1 MGEAAQTVTGLP
13 LSNETYHTI
22 WKSSHS
28 SSQHIEYL
36 MALQKITKEQDLRGM
51 HHLYDTTE
59 STIRSLKGI
68 GMSAEKYGTLLTP
81 IIMSKIPPEMR
92 LLYLEN

>member
-1 MGEAAQTVTGLP
+1 M
-13 LSNETYHTI
+13 TI
-22 WKSSHS
+22 TKRFGNHQILF
-28 SSQHIEYL
+28 SQHIECL
-36 MALQKITKEQDLRGM
+36 MALPKITEEQDVRGM
-51 HHLYDTTE
+51 HHLYDTAE

-68 GMSAEKYGTLLTP
+68 GMTAEKCGTLLTP